1 LDSAPDFA
9 ALKAGLAKP
18 MPQWEY
24 RKINLNDVPRRS
36 DDIDLL
42 LDAGH
47 DGWELVVVT
56 ANNVAYLKRQIEEQP
71 VVRSTR
77 RKTATSTSSSAQ

>member
-1 LDSAPDFA
+1 
-9 ALKAGLAKP
+9 

-24 RKINLNDVPRRS
+24 RKINLNDVPRRT

-47 DGWELVVVT
+47 DDWELVVVT
-56 ANNVAYLKRQIEEQP
+56 ANNVAYLKRSIAP
-71 VVRSTR
+71 AAKPR
-77 RKTATSTSSSAQ
+77 RQRSSSSSG

>member
-1 LDSAPDFA
+1 MPV
-9 ALKAGLAKP
+9 
-18 MPQWEY
+18 PQWEY
-24 RKINLNDVPRRS
+24 RKINLNDVPRKT

-47 DGWELVVVT
+47 DDWELVVIT

-71 VVRSTR
+71 VARSPR
-77 RKTATSTSSSAQ
+77 RKVTTSAK